1 MISENSRIPFIDF
14 GGRGDELLF
23 LHANGYPPD
32 CYRPL
37 LSRLAKTYHVTAMV
51 QRPLWADSKPNE
63 IDDWLP
69 LTDDFLRFL
78 DAHHTEP
85 IACVGHSMGGIA
97 LLRAALREPE
107 RFKAI
112 ALLDPVLFPP
122 YFIALWNVMRSLKL
136 GERFHP
142 LVTGARQRRR
152 QFDDLARLYNGYR
165 RKSVFRYFDDE
176 ALHAYVEGIA
186 CKTESGGYQLCY
198 SAEWEIRIYLTGI
211 WRDMDI
217 WRGLPKLN
225 MPTFIVRG
233 AETDTFRERTGK
245 LVQRKQPKV
254 QVEALEKSTHLVAL
268 ERPNEVSNLIQS
280 FFEENL

>member
-1 MISENSRIPFIDF
+1 MISENSRFPFIDF

-32 CYRPL
+32 CYHPL
-37 LSRLAKTYHVTAMV
+37 LSRLAEKYHVTAMV
-51 QRPLWADSKPNE
+51 QRPLWTDSKPDE

-78 DAHHTEP
+78 DAHHTGP
-85 IACVGHSMGGIA
+85 IACVGHSMGGTA

-107 RFKAI
+107 RFSSI
-112 ALLDPVLFPP
+112 VLLDPVLFPP
-122 YFIALWNVMRSLKL
+122 SFLLLWRLLFKSGL
-136 GERFHP
+136 GYRFHP
-142 LVTGARQRRR
+142 LVANAKQRRR
-152 QFDDLARLYNGYR
+152 QFDDLERLYNGYR
-165 RKSVFRYFDDE
+165 RKSIFRYLDDDS
-176 ALHAYVEGIA
+176 LRSYIEGIT
-186 CKTESGGYQLCY
+186 CPMDGGGYQLCY

-217 WRGLPKLN
+217 WHGLPKLN
-225 MPTFIVRG
+225 VPMLIVRG

-245 LVQRKQPKV
+245 LVQRKQPMV
-254 QVEALEKSTHLVAL
+254 RVEALEKSTHLVPL
-268 ERPNEVSNLIQS
+268 ERPNEVSTLIQS